1 MKKILLLTKTLLAAV
16 LLCVGQN
23 AWGAVGDKT
32 TNLDID
38 FSNAISEGKVAGA
51 TGSMTIGGSNTAIAD
66 GILVV
71 GNGTSSAALTGSAAG
86 SGDQVEVTFDLA
98 FGKLIN
104 KNVWFRLKD
113 SEGGVIGEFNFYPY
127 GGSLS
132 TNTFGVAL
140 EDMYY
145 ASNTVIWER
154 KVSFTITLNYK
165 TRKITTATTCYKS
178 GAGKSATNAEHTVDM
193 TNSNPLAIFEIGSNY
208 NNDGRRCSFDNLK
221 VVTTEGEAATGT
233 SYTVNYKLGDKV
245 VKTVSNDGVVDQ
257 VVTADV
263 AIDGTEEGY
272 VGNHYLITAGVA
284 PSMTLVSAAASN
296 VLNVPVRAPYT
307 ATLTVTKNIGGE
319 AQTPEVTNLVE
330 TDAKVCSWIYAY
342 PMYIK
347 KGDVYYI
354 ADVTSTFGETGNF
367 TDGQSIS
374 KTVNYTAT
382 APDVVWFKD
391 IDGATLYN
399 VAYSGGGYTN
409 INEELANVTVD
420 AGIYEVIFNVVSKAG
435 SGSNHR
441 NEGVSV
447 NGENVA
453 NLTGNVN
460 GLRSL
465 IINVANDESVITAYG
480 NGASSYTDDLDY
492 VIIKKLPS
500 TVSATIGANGFTTF
514 ASPYALDLTSATQ
527 TANSF
532 KAYRASAVNDETV
545 TFKDDVNQNVEA
557 NTGILLK
564 GTANAVVS
572 IPVVASGSALAE
584 NALQV
589 NVAGTTFDAAP
600 NTTYYGMNKDSNPL
614 TFGTFDPSSVA
625 IPANKAYLTIT
636 SGSGEARSIRVVF
649 GDITGVANVEAAA
662 EAKAQD
668 GKFVENGKIVIVK
681 NGVKYNAA
689 GQQVK

>member
-1 MKKILLLTKTLLAAV
+1 MGSA
-16 LLCVGQN
+16 N

-51 TGSMTIGGSNTAIAD
+51 TGSMTIGGSNTAISD
-66 GILVV
+66 GILIV
-71 GNGTSSAALTGSAAG
+71 GNGTSSATLTGSAAG
-86 SGDQVEVTFDLA
+86 SGDQIDVTFDLA
-98 FGKLIN
+98 FGKLSG

-113 SEGGVIGEFNFYPY
+113 SEGGVIGEFNFCPY
-127 GGSLS
+127 SGSFS
-132 TNTFGVAL
+132 TNTFGVAT
-140 EDMYY
+140 DDIYY
-145 ASNTVIWER
+145 ANNTVLWER

-178 GAGKSATNAEHTVDM
+178 GTSKPATNAEHTVDM

-233 SYTVNYKLGDKV
+233 SYTVNYKLGDNV

-296 VLNVPVRAPYT
+296 VLDVPVRAPYT

-354 ADVTSTFGETGNF
+354 ADVTSAFGETGNF

-391 IDGATLYN
+391 IDAGSVSN
-399 VAYSGGGYTN
+399 VAYSGGSYIDTS
-409 INEELANVTVD
+409 EQLANVTVD
-420 AGIYEVIFNVVSKAG
+420 AGVYEVIFNVVSKAG

-447 NGENVA
+447 NDVNVA
-453 NLTGNVN
+453 NLEGNVN

-465 IINVANDESVITAYG
+465 IINVANDGSVITAYG
-480 NGASSYTDDLDY
+480 NGSTNHTDNLDY
-492 VIIKKLPS
+492 VLIKKVADSEVELTS
-500 TVSATIGANGFTTF
+500 SANLQGYKTFYNAVSNYQVDANTTIYKGSATVGTVT
-514 ASPYALDLTSATQ
+514 LTSVDG
-527 TANSF
+527 NIIP
-532 KAYRASAVNDETV
+532 K
-545 TFKDDVNQNVEA
+545 
-557 NTGILLK
+557 NT
-564 GTANAVVS
+564 
-572 IPVVASGSALAE
+572 PVVLKTTNTTDYTIALTATETASTGDFTG

-589 NVAGTTFDAAP
+589 ADGGESGVYILAYTDAYGFGFYNFTGTLDAGDV
-600 NTTYYGMNKDSNPL
+600 YL
-614 TFGTFDPSSVA
+614 A
-625 IPANKAYLTIT
+625 IPLSVKMLN
-636 SGSGEARSIRVVF
+636 VVVD
-649 GDITGVANVEAAA
+649 GTATGVEVPEVTEAEEEEILYNTAGVRVD
-662 EAKAQD
+662 KNYK
-668 GKFVENGKIVIVK
+668 GIVINQK
-681 NGVKYNAA
+681 GEKRF
-689 GQQVK
+689 QK